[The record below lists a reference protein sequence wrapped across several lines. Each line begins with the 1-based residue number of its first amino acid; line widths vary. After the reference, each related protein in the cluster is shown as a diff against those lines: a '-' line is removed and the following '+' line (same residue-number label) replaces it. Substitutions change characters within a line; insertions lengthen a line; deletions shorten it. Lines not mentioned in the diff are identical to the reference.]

1 VHEINEFAKCL
12 AALFIDIRKYLAR
25 TYKCNQCSGRKKSYP
40 FPYFEI
46 RRMCCN
52 DELCRTGQGITFG
65 KSRGIYSKCEEKERD
80 NARRFT

>member
-1 VHEINEFAKCL
+1 
-12 AALFIDIRKYLAR
+12 
-25 TYKCNQCSGRKKSYP
+25 
-40 FPYFEI
+40 
-46 RRMCCN
+46 MCCN